1 MEENTIQE
9 NLNLLSSQNDEEGF
23 CFQEMEEENFIQN
36 ISQNDEKEIYS
47 KNRSEENIIQ
57 EIYNPPESQNDGAK
71 IDYSIIQNIETN
83 QNRQEKNLV
92 LNHQNESP
100 NILILNSSENRALTS
115 NSTASFRNN
124 QIKLITPYI
133 GKKRLRKV
141 FKARKKKRSLLYKE
155 KK

>member
-9 NLNLLSSQNDEEGF
+9 NLNLLRSQNDEEGF
-23 CFQEMEEENFIQN
+23 GFQEMEEENFIQN

-57 EIYNPPESQNDGAK
+57 EIYNPPESQNDEAK

-115 NSTASFRNN
+115 TYRNN
-124 QIKLITPYI
+124 QIELIVPYI

-141 FKARKKKRSLLYKE
+141 FKARKKKKSLLYKE